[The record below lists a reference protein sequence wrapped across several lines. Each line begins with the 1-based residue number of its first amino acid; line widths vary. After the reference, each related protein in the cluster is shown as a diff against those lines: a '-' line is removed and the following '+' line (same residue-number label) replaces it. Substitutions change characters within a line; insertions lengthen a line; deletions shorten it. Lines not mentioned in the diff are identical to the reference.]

1 MTYVH
6 GSSCCVCGTSDARAL
21 VDVVLIG
28 GARATLCGSHELM
41 HRRSPA
47 QARSG
52 AQLREMLRDRR
63 GRRDRRSEGDE
74 LGNALTAAFS
84 GEKRDGD
91 RRRA

>member
-1 MTYVH
+1 
-6 GSSCCVCGTSDARAL
+6 VCGASDARTL
-21 VDVVLIG
+21 VDVVLMG
-28 GARATLCGSHELM
+28 GARAILCGSHELM
-41 HRRSPA
+41 HRRSPV

-74 LGNALTAAFS
+74 LGAALAAAFS